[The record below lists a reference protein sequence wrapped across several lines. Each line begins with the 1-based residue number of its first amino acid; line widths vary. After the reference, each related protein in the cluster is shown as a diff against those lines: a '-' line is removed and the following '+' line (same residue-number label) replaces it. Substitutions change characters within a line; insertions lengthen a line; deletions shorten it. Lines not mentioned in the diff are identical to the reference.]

1 MNMIRRKV
9 LAGALRPNWMFGYV
23 VPRRGGGS
31 LQSAACSHLLPDTGL
46 LVLTPRCRRQTEG
59 WMGIIVVWWPGWT
72 TVCEVSRLRHTHARY
87 IYCFAA
93 FWWTSAVKS
102 CGSVSEGKNCQPGE
116 TINRPGATLTHTQ
129 HPTLALVT
137 WQNEYLQH
145 IKTYTN
151 TYNQTEKYCGS
162 GIWKYFCLRYLN
174 VLSIHSRTYKVGHF
188 VSWNVYCS

>member
-1 MNMIRRKV
+1 MICHKV
-9 LAGALRPNWMFGYV
+9 LAGALRPNWMFGCV
-23 VPRRGGGS
+23 VPGRGGGS

-46 LVLTPRCRRQTEG
+46 LETNRG
-59 WMGIIVVWWPGWT
+59 INGGIIVVWWPGWT
-72 TVCEVSRLRHTHARY
+72 TVCDVSRLRHTNARY

-116 TINRPGATLTHTQ
+116 TINRPGAALTHTQ

-145 IKTYTN
+145 IQPKS
-151 TYNQTEKYCGS
+151 KVL
-162 GIWKYFCLRYLN
+162 WKWNMEVLFFRYLN
-174 VLSIHSRTYKVGHF
+174 YLPIYTFADV
-188 VSWNVYCS
+188 

>member
-1 MNMIRRKV
+1 MNMICRKV
-9 LAGALRPNWMFGYV
+9 LTGALRPNWMFGCV

-46 LVLTPRCRRQTEG
+46 LETNRG
-59 WMGIIVVWWPGWT
+59 INGGIIVVWWPGWT

-116 TINRPGATLTHTQ
+116 TINRPGATPNIGFGNMTKWISTTHTTKKQ
-129 HPTLALVT
+129 STVEV
-137 WQNEYLQH
+137 EY
-145 IKTYTN
+145 
-151 TYNQTEKYCGS
+151 GS
-162 GIWKYFCLRYLN
+162 TF
-174 VLSIHSRTYKVGHF
+174 VLCI
-188 VSWNVYCS
+188 